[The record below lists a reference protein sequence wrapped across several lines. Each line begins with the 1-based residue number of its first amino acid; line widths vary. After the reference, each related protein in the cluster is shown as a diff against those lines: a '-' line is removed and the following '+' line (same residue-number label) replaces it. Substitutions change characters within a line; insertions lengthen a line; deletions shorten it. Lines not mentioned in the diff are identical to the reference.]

1 MYYMGF
7 TYIEAYNIPVW
18 QRNWF
23 IARINKEFK
32 NANER
37 NKGQG
42 AESRAAH
49 MNSPEARQLQGRAR
63 HQVPANLRRF
73 T

>member
-7 TYIEAYNIPVW
+7 TYKEAYGIPVW

-23 IARINKEFK
+23 IRRINKEFEKARDK
-32 NANER
+32 NQPA
-37 NKGQG
+37 Q
-42 AESRAAH
+42 SRAAH
-49 MNSPEARQLQGRAR
+49 TNTAEARSLMGNSRAET
-63 HQVPANLRRF
+63 PARLRRF

>member
-7 TYIEAYNIPVW
+7 TYYEAYNIPVW

-23 IARINKEFK
+23 IKRINKEFEK
-32 NANER
+32 ANQ
-37 NKGQG
+37 QG
-42 AESRAAH
+42 KSVQTKAAH
-49 MNSPEARQLQGRAR
+49 TNTPDARALMGNSRQA
-63 HQVPANLRRF
+63 VPAKLRRF

>member
-7 TYIEAYNIPVW
+7 SYLEAYNIPVW

-23 IARINKEFK
+23 IKRLNSEFK
-32 NANER
+32 AAKENND
-37 NKGQG
+37 NVPTK
-42 AESRAAH
+42 AAH
-49 MNSPEARQLQGRAR
+49 TNTPEARAMMGNHRQ
-63 HQVPANLRRF
+63 HVPAKLRRF

>member
-7 TYIEAYNIPVW
+7 TYYEAYNIPVW

-23 IARINKEFK
+23 IQRLNREFK
-32 NANER
+32 KASEKNQPVQS
-37 NKGQG
+37 K
-42 AESRAAH
+42 AAH
-49 MNSPEARQLQGRAR
+49 TNTPDARALMGNHRQA
-63 HQVPANLRRF
+63 VPAKLRRF

>member
-1 MYYMGF
+1 MGF
-7 TYIEAYNIPVW
+7 TYVEAYNIPVW

-23 IARINKEFK
+23 IARINTEFK
-32 NANER
+32 RANDK
-37 NKGQG
+37 NGGQG

-49 MNSPEARQLQGRAR
+49 MNTPEARQLQGRAR

>member
-7 TYIEAYNIPVW
+7 SYYEAYNIPVW

-23 IARINKEFK
+23 IRRINREFEK
-32 NANER
+32 T
-37 NKGQG
+37 KDGQQIQ
-42 AESRAAH
+42 SKAAH
-49 MNSPEARQLQGRAR
+49 TNTPEARGLMGNHRT
-63 HQVPANLRRF
+63 HVPAKLRRF

>member
-1 MYYMGF
+1 MGF

-23 IARINKEFK
+23 IARINTEFQR
-32 NANER
+32 ANDR
-37 NKGQG
+37 NNGQG

-49 MNSPEARQLQGRAR
+49 MNTPEARQLQGRAR

>member
-7 TYIEAYNIPVW
+7 TYYEAYNIPVW

-23 IARINKEFK
+23 IRRINKEFAK
-32 NANER
+32 ARDNNEPVQS
-37 NKGQG
+37 K
-42 AESRAAH
+42 AAH
-49 MNSPEARQLQGRAR
+49 TNTQEARALMGNSRQ
-63 HQVPANLRRF
+63 QVPARLRRF

>member
-7 TYIEAYNIPVW
+7 TYYEAYNIPVW

-23 IARINKEFK
+23 IQRINKEFMKAQEK
-32 NANER
+32 N
-37 NKGQG
+37 KPVQ
-42 AESRAAH
+42 SKAAH
-49 MNSPEARQLQGRAR
+49 TNSPEARTLMGNHRA
-63 HQVPANLRRF
+63 QVPAKLRRF